1 LADGDSPDL
10 LPGEVGGDRLRRL
23 AAVPEPPASD
33 LDLEVPVTREEMLE
47 AIPLHVVVDDS
58 VDLDTPDPALIAD
71 GIDAGRR
78 VCIAARRA
86 GGRCTATVPADS
98 LLCNAHSGR
107 LDPRIGGQAL
117 AAKRQRS
124 RDEAEAA
131 DRARRLGTRAVIAAV
146 FDREAAKVEAT
157 VSTLLSMAAEGDRQA
172 ALAVIPYLNQGL
184 GMPTERVVMSEPQSA
199 SDLQE
204 MDTAALAEWA
214 RQRRLRAA
222 GSTTSG

>member
-1 LADGDSPDL
+1 MADDGPDL
-10 LPGEVGGDRLRRL
+10 RL
-23 AAVPEPPASD
+23 VDPPASD
-33 LDLEVPVTREEMLE
+33 LDLEVPTTREEMLE

-58 VDLDTPDPALIAD
+58 VDLDTPDPSLIAD

-86 GGRCTATVPADS
+86 GGRCTAVAPADS

-107 LDPRIGGQAL
+107 LDPSAGGRAR
-117 AAKRQRS
+117 AAKVTEA
-124 RDEAEAA
+124 RDKAEAA

-184 GMPTERVVMSEPQSA
+184 GMPTERVVLAEPQSA
-199 SDLQE
+199 EDLQE

-214 RQRRLRAA
+214 RSRRLRAA
-222 GSTTSG
+222 GGTSSQ